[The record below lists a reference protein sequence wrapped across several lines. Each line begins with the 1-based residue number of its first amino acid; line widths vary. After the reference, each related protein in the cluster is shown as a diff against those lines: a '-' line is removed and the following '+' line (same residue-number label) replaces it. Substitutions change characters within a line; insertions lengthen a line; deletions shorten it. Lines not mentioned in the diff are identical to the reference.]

1 MSDQKT
7 LGQVAFEAFVQADQ
21 YGYVW
26 ERERSYLRQN
36 WEHAAQ
42 AVVERV
48 IVENDEGL
56 DELKEHFKSR
66 GAAEE
71 RERLIALFEAHPL
84 EDWTSRE
91 LVQILR
97 CNGGKP

>member
-7 LGQVAFEAFVQADQ
+7 LGQVAFEALEAFN
-21 YGYVW
+21 
-26 ERERSYLRQN
+26 QN
-36 WEHAAQ
+36 LPHWDRAPDWVRVKWEHIAQ
-42 AVVERV
+42 VVLEAVGVK
-48 IVENDEGL
+48 
-56 DELKEHFKSR
+56 ELMAR